1 MKLIKEE
8 FENYAREQGYE
19 NGIELFEYLDGDTK
33 IYKRYKDKV
42 PINKEVFTR
51 ICWEIGIVDAEA
63 FIKFELGEKNRYRE
77 IWENF

>member
-8 FENYAREQGYE
+8 FENYAQEQGYE
-19 NGIELFEYLDGDTK
+19 NGAELFESLEGDK
-33 IYKRYKDKV
+33 RVYERYKSEV

-63 FIKFELGEKNRYRE
+63 FIKFELGEKSRYRE